1 MNDID
6 RIQKLLATN
15 KNGQSG
21 WRKVLSKSTGSHS
34 RSLAEKNL
42 SRLVADR
49 ITLLSQ
55 LHSINLQD

>member
-1 MNDID
+1 MNDVD

-21 WRKVLSKSTGSHS
+21 WRKVLTTASGSYS

-49 ITLLSQ
+49 VILLSQ
-55 LHSINLQD
+55 LYAINLQD